1 MTDRKDPNA
10 LGSYVM
16 MILLNNKLYNNGRI
30 SEDMKNK
37 ISAEIV
43 SEYQRGRTV

>member
-16 MILLNNKLYNNGRI
+16 MILLALKELL
-30 SEDMKNK
+30 ML
-37 ISAEIV
+37 V
-43 SEYQRGRTV
+43 STKVKDNCMYVMSDKF